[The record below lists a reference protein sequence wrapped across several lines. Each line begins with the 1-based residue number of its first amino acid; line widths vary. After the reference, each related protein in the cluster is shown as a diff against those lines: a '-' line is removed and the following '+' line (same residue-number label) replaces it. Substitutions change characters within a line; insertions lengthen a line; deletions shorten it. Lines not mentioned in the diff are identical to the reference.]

1 VSQRRAF
8 LLTLAAGGGALG
20 LYRWH
25 AGPLAERTLPPT
37 ARIAEFDSAGHL
49 IRVSEVPTVRKSDAE
64 WKRQLAVDQYTMTR
78 RADTELAFAGEYWN
92 FHGDGLYRCVCC
104 GTALFDSRTKFSSG
118 TGWPSFFAPVAAEN
132 ISTERDTSWGMNRT
146 EVRCRRCDAHLGH
159 VFDDG
164 PPPTGLRYCINSVC
178 LRFVARQTG
187 DSMTGP
193 AFGQP
198 G

>member
-1 VSQRRAF
+1 MSQRRAF
-8 LLTLAAGGGALG
+8 LVTLAVGGSALG

-25 AGPLAERTLPPT
+25 AGPLVERTLPPT
-37 ARIAEFDSAGHL
+37 ARIAEFDADGHL
-49 IRVSEVPTVRKSDAE
+49 IRIAEVPTVRKSDAE

-78 RADTELAFAGEYWN
+78 RADTELAFAGEYWD

-104 GTALFDSRTKFSSG
+104 GTALFDSQTKFSSG
-118 TGWPSFFAPVAAEN
+118 TGWPSFFAPVADEN
-132 ISTERDTSWGMNRT
+132 IAEFHDASWGMTRT

-178 LRFVARQTG
+178 LRFVPRQT
-187 DSMTGP
+187 
-193 AFGQP
+193 
-198 G
+198 